1 MEFERFMDLPL
12 RTKIPLEV
20 AVAGKNTPHQ
30 RLLDSGWRVRDAHEV
45 TISFD
50 SYLQYAAYSRGEFS
64 ICKHGYVATNC
75 GWFSDRSSA
84 YLASG
89 RPVIVQ
95 DTGFGTHLPC
105 GEGLFAFRTAEEA
118 VAALETVQGDFER
131 HSRAARAIAAEYLD
145 APKVLRGLLAE
156 AGIA

>member
-1 MEFERFMDLPL
+1 MNWQSHAPVEFQGVSYGHKDMEFERFMDLPL

-20 AVAGKNTPHQ
+20 AVAGKNTPH
-30 RLLDSGWRVRDAHEV
+30 R
-45 TISFD
+45 
-50 SYLQYAAYSRGEFS
+50 
-64 ICKHGYVATNC
+64 

-84 YLASG
+84 YLA

-95 DTGFGTHLPC
+95 DTEFGTHLPC
-105 GEGLFAFRTAEEA
+105 GEGSFAFRTAEGA
-118 VAALETVQGDFER
+118 VATLETVQGDFER

-156 AGIA
+156 ACIA